1 MELNCSTCQSDNTQK
16 LSLLVHGGTMANS
29 SKSTAVGLSRA
40 GLGIAGVKT
49 TGTSVSELA
58 KRYEEP
64 KKESVI
70 GSFFSIF
77 ILTCLV
83 SAFAGATAFYIGLG
97 MAFLFSGMA
106 FHHNRK
112 EFPRLHAEWDKKYI
126 CLRCSNV
133 FIPNPTLA
141 LGG

>member
-1 MELNCSTCQSDNTQK
+1 
-16 LSLLVHGGTMANS
+16 MANS
-29 SKSTAVGLSRA
+29 SKSTAIGLSGA

-49 TGTSVSELA
+49 TGKSVSELA

-70 GSFFSIF
+70 GSFFAIF
-77 ILTCLV
+77 VLTCLV

-97 MAFLFSGMA
+97 LAFLFAGMA
-106 FHHNRK
+106 LHHNRS
-112 EFPRLHAEWDKKYI
+112 EFPRLHAEWDGHYI

-133 FIPNPTLA
+133 FTPQNDLEGTDSNR
-141 LGG
+141 